1 MNAAFRRRIIEV
13 TIEHLIAVLDEMDGD
28 CDMEPE
34 PAEEQHDREL
44 DSAEDG
50 IGDELA
56 LRAILAE
63 CAKRKRRKIR

>member
-1 MNAAFRRRIIEV
+1 MSAFFRRRVEA
-13 TIEHLIAVLDEMDGD
+13 TIEHLITVLDEMDGD

-34 PAEEQHDREL
+34 AVEDEDDREL
-44 DSAEDG
+44 DPAESG

-63 CAKRKRRKIR
+63 YAKRQRRRVR

>member
-1 MNAAFRRRIIEV
+1 MSAFFRRRIEL

-28 CDMEPE
+28 SDLEADLVE
-34 PAEEQHDREL
+34 DQSDREL
-44 DSAEDG
+44 DPAESG

-63 CAKRKRRKIR
+63 YAKRQRCKVR

>member
-1 MNAAFRRRIIEV
+1 MSAFFRRRVEA
-13 TIEHLIAVLDEMDGD
+13 TIEHLITVLDEMDGD

-34 PAEEQHDREL
+34 AVEDEDDREL
-44 DSAEDG
+44 DPAESG

-63 CAKRKRRKIR
+63 YAKRQRRRAR

>member
-1 MNAAFRRRIIEV
+1 MSAFFRRRVEA
-13 TIEHLIAVLDEMDGD
+13 TIEHLMAVLDEMDGD

-34 PAEEQHDREL
+34 AVEDEDDREL
-44 DSAEDG
+44 DPAESG

-63 CAKRKRRKIR
+63 DAKRQRRRAR